1 MSVPYSV
8 STVAPEFWDAL
19 LLQFPTRQ
27 VFHRRAWLQVLVQ
40 VHGLKLTLL
49 RIDAGS
55 RLVGLWPVLSLRKG
69 PLTITGSPL
78 PGWSTA
84 YLGPMLVADCDADAA
99 LAEALQHRAL
109 RSASYVE
116 TRVVHVGQSLSLLPH
131 RFERLL
137 EFETYL
143 LDLARPQDTV
153 WQGLESRCRNTV
165 RKAQKNGVTVRTE
178 TDASFLDQ
186 FWEQSLAVFANSG
199 LTPGFSRELLQAM
212 WRELVPAG
220 LLTVFSAFHDGR
232 RAASVMILHDDQTA
246 YYWAGA
252 TDQDLLPLSP
262 NNLLLWE
269 AIVAMQARGIRTL
282 DMVSSSG
289 NAGKFKRSFG
299 PVAAI
304 AAVHWGRSRTRFEGW
319 LKRTYENFVRWR
331 RRAKN
336 PPAKPEPPT
345 EAQPATAPTT
355 TASPAGSPPMPPTAA
370 APAAPAT
377 GSSS

>member
-1 MSVPYSV
+1 MADPITV
-8 STVAPEFWDAL
+8 STVAPYSWDAL
-19 LLQFPTRQ
+19 LLQFPARQ
-27 VFHRRAWLQVLVQ
+27 VFHRRAWLSVLQ
-40 VHGLKLTLL
+40 RAHGLKLVLL
-49 RIDAGS
+49 RLDAGS
-55 RLVGLWPVLSLRKG
+55 RLIGLWPVLSLRKG
-69 PLTITGSPL
+69 PLTIAGSPL

-84 YLGPMLVADCDADAA
+84 YLGPLLVADCAADAA
-99 LAEALQHRAL
+99 LSAALRHPAL

-116 TRVVHVGQSLSLLPH
+116 TRVVQIGQALSLQPH

-143 LDLARPQDTV
+143 LDLARPQDDV

-165 RKAQKNGVTVRTE
+165 RKAQKNGITVRTE
-178 TDASFLDQ
+178 TDDRFLDQ
-186 FWEQSLAVFANSG
+186 FWDQSLAVFANSG
-199 LTPGFSRELLQAM
+199 LTPGFSRALLQAM
-212 WRELVPAG
+212 WDELVPHG
-220 LLTVFSAFHDGR
+220 LLTVFSAFHGER

-252 TDQDLLPLSP
+252 TDQELLSLSP

-269 AIVAMQARGIRTL
+269 AIVAMQARGLRTL

-299 PVAAI
+299 PTAAI

-331 RRAKN
+331 RRAKA
-336 PPAKPEPPT
+336 PAPAPKPE
-345 EAQPATAPTT
+345 AAAVTAPEPTT
-355 TASPAGSPPMPPTAA
+355 RPDGPSGSETPGTTPN
-370 APAAPAT
+370 
-377 GSSS
+377 